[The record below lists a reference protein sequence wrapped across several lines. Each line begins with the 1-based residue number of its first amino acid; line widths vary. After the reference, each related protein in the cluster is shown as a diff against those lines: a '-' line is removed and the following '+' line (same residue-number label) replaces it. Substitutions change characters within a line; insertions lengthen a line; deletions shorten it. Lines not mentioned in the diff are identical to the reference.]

1 MNTINTIARDI
12 DAIPAKIGHTD
23 LVGRAGS
30 NVSRPRVVFQGNIYD
45 GTLGHASNPFDAI
58 DGIKDAIFSEFEQV
72 GRKQTY
78 EGYTFDEVSVALAAV
93 LNRSDA
99 GVPQPISNDPTIQP
113 ATRIIDAGYDWKT
126 GQMRTIVVPQGEM
139 SLPGFR
145 TLDPK
150 KWQPSMRVSSNT
162 SGVPILVA
170 NVLRCDQDAVEGI
183 FGFVRDWVR
192 RNSIYVGQVVDVN
205 FNFVKLTDFKP
216 QNVALTDTLRSKIE
230 LFVTGPLQYDTA
242 LDERGLPR
250 KTGLFLYGPPGGG
263 KTMAKTTCGYLAA
276 RLGAI
281 VVEVDPSL
289 GIDGFQAASIRTE
302 ALLENGHKV
311 VVMMED
317 MEKLATRDRAKV
329 LDILDG
335 SSSKGFRRVTIGTTN
350 FLEQIDRAMLRPGR
364 FDAVEYCG
372 LPDRSAFEQLVK
384 VLISEQ
390 DRGDIDYDEAFPHY
404 EGYSY
409 AFIANAVQII
419 LRAAINRAK
428 GDLSVMSIN
437 TADLITAAQ
446 SVRGHFDLMQE
457 EVVVDRPPLDGLFRS
472 IVFEEVESFLSDNS
486 VMTDDNTDYSYI
498 VQKVHETV
506 DEIIEGRLDGASI
519 YKENGDEFGNIRTS

>member
-1 MNTINTIARDI
+1 M
-12 DAIPAKIGHTD
+12 
-23 LVGRAGS
+23 
-30 NVSRPRVVFQGNIYD
+30 RPRRKEKISRAISFVMTEKDTKEATKALVIEAAKFVV
-45 GTLGHASNPFDAI
+45 S
-58 DGIKDAIFSEFEQV
+58 
-72 GRKQTY
+72 
-78 EGYTFDEVSVALAAV
+78 
-93 LNRSDA
+93 
-99 GVPQPISNDPTIQP
+99 
-113 ATRIIDAGYDWKT
+113 
-126 GQMRTIVVPQGEM
+126 
-139 SLPGFR
+139 PGF
-145 TLDPK
+145 TPFFD
-150 KWQPSMRVSSNT
+150 
-162 SGVPILVA
+162 
-170 NVLRCDQDAVEGI
+170 
-183 FGFVRDWVR
+183 
-192 RNSIYVGQVVDVN
+192 
-205 FNFVKLTDFKP
+205 
-216 QNVALTDTLRSKIE
+216 
-230 LFVTGPLQYDTA
+230 
-242 LDERGLPR
+242 
-250 KTGLFLYGPPGGG
+250 
-263 KTMAKTTCGYLAA
+263 
-276 RLGAI
+276 
-281 VVEVDPSL
+281 
-289 GIDGFQAASIRTE
+289 
-302 ALLENGHKV
+302 
-311 VVMMED
+311 MMED

-335 SSSKGFRRVTIGTTN
+335 TSSQGFRRVPIGTTN

-486 VMTDDNTDYSYI
+486 VMTDDTTDYSYI

-519 YKENGDEFGNIRTS
+519 YKENGDEFGNIRTG

>member
-1 MNTINTIARDI
+1 MNTINTIARDT
-12 DAIPAKIGHTD
+12 DAIPATIGLSD

-30 NVSRPRVVFQGNIYD
+30 NVSRPRVVFEGTVYD
-45 GTLGHASNPFDAI
+45 GTLAHANSPFDAI
-58 DGIKDAIFSEFEQV
+58 DGIKDAIFSEFEMV
-72 GRKQTY
+72 ERKQNF
-78 EGYTFDEVSVALAAV
+78 EGYTFNEVSVALAAV

-99 GVPQPISNDPTIQP
+99 GVPQPISNDPTVQP
-113 ATRIIDAGYDWKT
+113 STRIIDVGYDWKT
-126 GQMRTIVVPQGEM
+126 GKMRTVVVPAGEM

-145 TLDPK
+145 SLDPK
-150 KWQPSMRVSSNT
+150 KWQPSMRVSLRHGT
-162 SGVPILVA
+162 PVLVA

-183 FGFVRDWVR
+183 FGYIKDWVR
-192 RNSIYVGQVVDVN
+192 RNSIYIGQVVDVN
-205 FNFVKLTDFKP
+205 FEFLKLTDFQP

-230 LFVTGPLQYDTA
+230 LFVTGPLQHDSA

-263 KTMAKTTCGYLAA
+263 KTMAKTTCFYLAA
-276 RLGAI
+276 RLGAV

-289 GIDGFQAASIRTE
+289 GIEGFQIAAIRTE

-311 VVMMED
+311 VIGMED
-317 MEKLATRDRAKV
+317 MEKLAIRDRAKV

-335 SSSKGFRRVTIGTTN
+335 TSSKGFRRITIGTTN

-384 VLISEQ
+384 VLIAES
-390 DRGDIDYDEAFPHY
+390 DRGDIDYDEAFPHF

-419 LRAAINRAK
+419 LRSAINRAK
-428 GDLSVMSIN
+428 GDLSIMSIN

-457 EVVVDRPPLDGLFRS
+457 EVVVERPPLDGLFRD
-472 IVFEEVESFLSDNS
+472 IVYGQVESYLSEND
-486 VMTDDNTDYSYI
+486 VMTSDYTDYDAISDL
-498 VQKVHETV
+498 VRDHV
-506 DEIIEGRLDGASI
+506 DSVVEGRLDGA
-519 YKENGDEFGNIRTS
+519 YVADDEDGGYRIRTN